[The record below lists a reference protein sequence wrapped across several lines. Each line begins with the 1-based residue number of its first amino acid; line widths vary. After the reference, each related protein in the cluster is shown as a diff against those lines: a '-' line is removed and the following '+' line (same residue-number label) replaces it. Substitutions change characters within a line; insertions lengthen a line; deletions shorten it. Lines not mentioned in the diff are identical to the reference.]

1 MGTGPKR
8 ILTRAVGPSLEFNHQ
23 PIPGRL
29 LDPIL
34 ELHNSS
40 GALIFSND
48 DWVTSPQ
55 RAQIQ
60 ATGLAPENSREP
72 AILANLPPGPYTT
85 VIRGKNN
92 TTGIALGEIYG
103 LPPDNGSN
111 LANLSARAVTLTGND
126 VLIDGLVIGGDTPKK
141 MLVRAMGPTL
151 HRFGVNGELQN
162 PVLDL
167 YNSDGAL
174 LRRNDNWRDAPNRAQ
189 IQASGLAP
197 SDNRESAI
205 LMMLSPGPYTAI
217 VRGVNNTTGVV
228 LAEVYDLP

>member
-1 MGTGPKR
+1 
-8 ILTRAVGPSLEFNHQ
+8 LTRAVGPSLEFNHQ

-29 LDPIL
+29 LDPVL
-34 ELHNSS
+34 ELHDGS
-40 GALIFSND
+40 GAVIFSND

-60 ATGLAPENSREP
+60 ATGLAPEDNREP
-72 AILANLPPGPYTT
+72 AILANLTPGPYTT

-111 LANLSARAVTLTGND
+111 LVNLSARAVTLTGND
-126 VLIDGLVIGGDTPKK
+126 VLIGGLVIDGDTPKS
-141 MLVRAMGPTL
+141 MLVRAIGPSL

-162 PVLDL
+162 PALDL
-167 YNSDGAL
+167 YNSDGVL
-174 LRRNDNWRDAPNRAQ
+174 LRHNDNWGQAPNHAQ
-189 IQASGLAP
+189 IQATGLAP

-205 LMMLSPGPYTAI
+205 LMTLAPGTYTAI
-217 VRGVNNTTGVV
+217 VRGVNDTTGVA
-228 LAEVYDLP
+228 LAEIYDVN

>member
-1 MGTGPKR
+1 M
-8 ILTRAVGPSLEFNHQ
+8 TRAVGPLSNLTIS

-29 LDPIL
+29 LDPVL

-55 RAQIQ
+55 SAQIQ
-60 ATGLAPENSREP
+60 ATGLAPTDNREP
-72 AILANLPPGPYTT
+72 AILANLAPGPYTT

-126 VLIDGLVIGGDTPKK
+126 VLIDGLVIGGDTPKS
-141 MLVRAMGPTL
+141 MLVRAIGPTL

-167 YNSDGAL
+167 YNSNGVL
-174 LRRNDNWRDAPNRAQ
+174 LRHSDNWRDAPNRAQ
-189 IQASGLAP
+189 IQATGLAP

-205 LMMLSPGPYTAI
+205 LMTLAPGPYTAI
-217 VRGVNNTTGVV
+217 VRGVNNTTGVA